1 MTHKILK
8 VGGVAGGD
16 SAAVRARRLS
26 EDAQIN
32 YFERDSFIS
41 FANCGLP
48 YHIGGEIEERTALL
62 VQTPVFMK
70 ARFNIDIRIKFEVL
84 SSATLRHLAQQ
95 KILLIKR
102 VS

>member
-1 MTHKILK
+1 MTRKILI
-8 VGGVAGGD
+8 VGGVAGGAP
-16 SAAVRARRLS
+16 AATHARRLS
-26 EDAQIN
+26 EDAQIIV
-32 YFERDSFIS
+32 FERDSFIS

-70 ARFNIDIRIKFEVL
+70 ARFNIDICIKFEVL
-84 SSATLRHLAQQ
+84 SLATLRHLAQQ
-95 KILLIKR
+95 KILLIER